1 MVTNIKLLADMN
13 ISPTTVSNLQVEGWD
28 IIRVVEFLP
37 ATASDL
43 EILEFAREKERVIIS
58 QDLDFSMLLAVG
70 GYNQPSLITL
80 RLSFTDPEAVTQ
92 KILNFLPQA
101 EEILIQGSA
110 VTIEDNNIRI
120 RKLPIK

>member
-1 MVTNIKLLADMN
+1 MTNIKLLADMN
-13 ISPTTVSNLQVEGWD
+13 ISPATVSNLQKQGWD
-28 IIRVVEFLP
+28 IIRVVEVLP

-43 EILEFAREKERVIIS
+43 EILEFAREEERVIIS

-70 GYNQPSLITL
+70 GYSKPSLITL

-92 KILNFLPQA
+92 KILSSLPQIKETLYEGA
-101 EEILIQGSA
+101 A
-110 VTIEDNNIRI
+110 VTIEDDNIRI

>member
-1 MVTNIKLLADMN
+1 MTNIKLLADMN
-13 ISPTTVSNLQVEGWD
+13 ISPVTVSNLQKQGWD
-28 IIRVVEFLP
+28 IIRVVEILP

-43 EILEFAREKERVIIS
+43 QILEFAREEERVILS

-80 RLSFTDPEAVTQ
+80 RLSFTDPEVVTQ
-92 KILNFLPQA
+92 KILSSLPQI
-101 EEILIQGSA
+101 EEILTQGAA
-110 VTIEDNNIRI
+110 VTIEDDNIRI

>member
-1 MVTNIKLLADMN
+1 MTNIKLLADMN
-13 ISPTTVSNLQVEGWD
+13 ISPVTVSNLQKQGWD
-28 IIRVVEFLP
+28 TIRVVEILP

-43 EILEFAREKERVIIS
+43 QILEFAREEERVILS

-80 RLSFTDPEAVTQ
+80 RLSFTDPEVVTE
-92 KILNFLPQA
+92 KILQALPQT
-101 EEILIQGSA
+101 EEILTQGAA
-110 VTIEDNNIRI
+110 VTIEDDNIRI

>member
-1 MVTNIKLLADMN
+1 MTNIKLLADMN
-13 ISPTTVSNLQVEGWD
+13 ISPATVSNLQIQGWD
-28 IIRVVEFLP
+28 IIRVVEILP

-43 EILEFAREKERVIIS
+43 EILEFARGEERVIIS

-70 GYNQPSLITL
+70 GYSKPSLITL

-92 KILNFLPQA
+92 KILSCLPQID
-101 EEILIQGSA
+101 EILTQGAA

>member
-1 MVTNIKLLADMN
+1 MN
-13 ISPTTVSNLQVEGWD
+13 ISPVTVSNLQIQGWD
-28 IIRVVEFLP
+28 IIRVVEILP

-43 EILEFAREKERVIIS
+43 QILEFAREEERVILS

-80 RLSFTDPEAVTQ
+80 RLSFTDPEVVTE
-92 KILNFLPQA
+92 KILQALPQT
-101 EEILIQGSA
+101 EEILTQGAA
-110 VTIEDNNIRI
+110 VTIEDDNIRI

>member
-1 MVTNIKLLADMN
+1 MTNIKLLADMN
-13 ISPTTVSNLQVEGWD
+13 ISPATVSNLQIQGWD
-28 IIRVVEFLP
+28 IIRVVEILP

-43 EILEFAREKERVIIS
+43 EILEFARGEERVIIS

-70 GYNQPSLITL
+70 GYSKPSLITL

-92 KILNFLPQA
+92 KILSSLPQID
-101 EEILIQGSA
+101 EILTQGAA

>member
-1 MVTNIKLLADMN
+1 MTNIKLLADMN
-13 ISPTTVSNLQVEGWD
+13 ISPATVSNLQKQGWD
-28 IIRVVEFLP
+28 IIRVVEVLP

-43 EILEFAREKERVIIS
+43 EILEFARQEERVIIS

-70 GYNQPSLITL
+70 GYSKPSLITL

-92 KILNFLPQA
+92 KILSSLPQV
-101 EEILIQGSA
+101 EENLYEGAA
-110 VTIEDNNIRI
+110 VTIEDDNIRI

>member
-1 MVTNIKLLADMN
+1 MTNIKLLADMN
-13 ISPTTVSNLQVEGWD
+13 ISPVTVSNLQKQGWD
-28 IIRVVEFLP
+28 IIRIVEILH

-43 EILEFAREKERVIIS
+43 QILEFAREEERVIVS

-80 RLSFTDPEAVTQ
+80 RLSFTDPEVVTQ
-92 KILNFLPQA
+92 KILSSLPQI
-101 EEILIQGSA
+101 EEILTQGAA
-110 VTIEDNNIRI
+110 VTIEDDNIRI

>member
-1 MVTNIKLLADMN
+1 MTNIKLLADMN
-13 ISPTTVSNLQVEGWD
+13 ISPVTVSNLQIQGWD
-28 IIRVVEFLP
+28 IIRVVEILP

-43 EILEFAREKERVIIS
+43 QILEFAREEERVILS

-80 RLSFTDPEAVTQ
+80 RLSFTDPEVVTE
-92 KILNFLPQA
+92 KILQALPQT
-101 EEILIQGSA
+101 EEILTQGAA
-110 VTIEDNNIRI
+110 VTIEDDNIRI

>member
-1 MVTNIKLLADMN
+1 MTNIKLLADMN
-13 ISPTTVSNLQVEGWD
+13 ISPVTVSDLQLKGWNV
-28 IIRVVEFLP
+28 IRVVEILP

-43 EILEFAREKERVIIS
+43 QILEFAREEERVIVS

-80 RLSFTDPEAVTQ
+80 RLSFTDPEVVTA
-92 KILNFLPQA
+92 KILQALPQI
-101 EEILIQGSA
+101 EEILTQGAA

>member
-1 MVTNIKLLADMN
+1 MTNIKLLADMN
-13 ISPTTVSNLQVEGWD
+13 ISPVTVSDFQLNGWNV
-28 IIRVVEFLP
+28 IRVVEIFP
-37 ATASDL
+37 ASASDL
-43 EILEFAREKERVIIS
+43 QILEFAREEERVIVS

-80 RLSFTDPEAVTQ
+80 RLSFTDPEVVTA
-92 KILNFLPQA
+92 KILQALPQI
-101 EEILIQGSA
+101 EEILTQGAA